1 MIFIY
6 YDYDYALM
14 RLATDVFALTNATG
28 YSAMW
33 HVRVLEFNFN
43 VVMGY
48 YENGGSMMLIDS

>member
-1 MIFIY
+1 
-6 YDYDYALM
+6 M

>member
-14 RLATDVFALTNATG
+14 RLATDVFALANATG

-33 HVRVLEFNFN
+33 HLSGFLSSTSMLLWGTMKME
-43 VVMGY
+43 VV
-48 YENGGSMMLIDS
+48 